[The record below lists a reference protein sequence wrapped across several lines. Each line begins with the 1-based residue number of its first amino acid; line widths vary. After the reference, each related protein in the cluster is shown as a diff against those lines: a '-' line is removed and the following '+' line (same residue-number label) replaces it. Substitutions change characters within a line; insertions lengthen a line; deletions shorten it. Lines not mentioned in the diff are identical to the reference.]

1 MLPGVALDDAH
12 ADKTDPALLPLL
24 GMPVPGVVTPAIETG
39 KPATEILSSPIASPI
54 LSSLPANPLP
64 LPNSQLPSA
73 ESKPGATALSFASQL
88 LLQKSAQLTSVADD
102 MAYSLNNSGQFDFGQ
117 FMDVAE
123 SAVNGK
129 LLPFSPELGDTVLMN
144 GSEVGEPIFSVAVE
158 SVPSLSL
165 GGAHAA
171 SSAPQHLP
179 AQAVQ
184 VDQPVGQP
192 RWGGDFAQKI
202 VWLTSQHHQVA
213 EIHLNP
219 AHLGPV
225 DVMLNISQD
234 QATVQFVSPHLAV
247 REAIE
252 AALPKLREMMAE
264 NGIQLGNVMVG
275 AESFQQDNRQ
285 QRFFSEQAHS
295 ESGSDNAPLSS
306 VGQIETTVV
315 SNRHNGILNT
325 YA

>member
-1 MLPGVALDDAH
+1 
-12 ADKTDPALLPLL
+12 
-24 GMPVPGVVTPAIETG
+24 
-39 KPATEILSSPIASPI
+39 
-54 LSSLPANPLP
+54 
-64 LPNSQLPSA
+64 
-73 ESKPGATALSFASQL
+73 
-88 LLQKSAQLTSVADD
+88 
-102 MAYSLNNSGQFDFGQ
+102 
-117 FMDVAE
+117 
-123 SAVNGK
+123 
-129 LLPFSPELGDTVLMN
+129 
-144 GSEVGEPIFSVAVE
+144 
-158 SVPSLSL
+158 
-165 GGAHAA
+165 
-171 SSAPQHLP
+171 
-179 AQAVQ
+179 VQ

-285 QRFFSEQAHS
+285 QRFFSEQTIGFLLAVFHRTELFERS
-295 ESGSDNAPLSS
+295 RLA
-306 VGQIETTVV
+306 
-315 SNRHNGILNT
+315 
-325 YA
+325 